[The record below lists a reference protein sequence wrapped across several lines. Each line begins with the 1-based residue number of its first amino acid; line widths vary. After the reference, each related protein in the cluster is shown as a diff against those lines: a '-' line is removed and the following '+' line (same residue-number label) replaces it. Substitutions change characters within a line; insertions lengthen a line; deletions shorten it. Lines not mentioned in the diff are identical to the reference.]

1 MTPQELALRRR
12 LAEDLPG
19 FCAAALQIRSD
30 ARGLQP
36 LRLNPAQALLHGRLQ
51 AQRARTGRVRA
62 IVLKARQWGCSTYVA
77 ARLFHRLL
85 HGRGLGGF
93 IMTQDRRTSQAIYRM
108 VQRFLEH
115 LPAPLAPSLG
125 SRTAEALVFDRLDC
139 SLRIGS
145 AGGRATGRGQTVQ
158 LLHASEV
165 AFWRDAEAHAAGLLQ
180 AVPEDAGTE
189 VVLESTANGP
199 SGWFHRL
206 WQQAEAG
213 EGPFEP
219 IFVPWYAVPK
229 YAAAVPEGFAL
240 QPEEEELH
248 RRLGLS
254 HAQLAWRRAK
264 LAALPDARL
273 FAAEYPAT
281 AAEAFRL
288 TAADGYIAPLPVLK
302 AQAAVLQPGPQD
314 GLVLGVDVARFGR
327 DSSVIL
333 RRRGRVV
340 TGVDAQQGWDTM
352 QVAGWVAKVIEAER
366 PATVCIDAC
375 GLGAGVVDRLRERG
389 FGRLVVAV
397 QGAERAEQPDRHA
410 NRRAECWARMKDW
423 LEDAL
428 PVSLPNDAALL
439 ADLVSVG
446 YRYDS
451 QGRLLLESK
460 DALRRRGLR
469 SPDRADALAL
479 TFAAP
484 LVARSSAV
492 SASRTGSWMEL

>member
-19 FCAAALQIRSD
+19 FCAAALRIRTD
-30 ARGLQP
+30 ARGVQP
-36 LRLNPAQALLHGRLQ
+36 FRLNAAQLALHRQLE
-51 AQRARTGRVRA
+51 AQRAETGRVRA

-77 ARLFHRLL
+77 ARLFHRML
-85 HGRGLGGF
+85 HGQGLGGF
-93 IMTQDRRTSQAIYRM
+93 LMTQDSRTSQSLYRV
-108 VQRFLEH
+108 VQRFLDH
-115 LPAPLAPSLG
+115 LPAPLQPSIG
-125 SRTAEALVFDRLDC
+125 SRSAEGLSFDRLDC
-139 SLRIGS
+139 SLRIGT
-145 AGGRATGRGQTVQ
+145 AGGKATGRGQTVQ

-165 AFWRDAEAHAAGLLQ
+165 AFWRDGEAHAAGLLQ

-206 WQQAEAG
+206 WSQAEAG
-213 EGPFEP
+213 DSPFRP
-219 IFVPWYAVPK
+219 IFIPWYAVPK
-229 YAAAVPEGFAL
+229 YAAAVPPGFRPDAEEQDL
-240 QPEEEELH
+240 Q

-254 HAQLAWRRAK
+254 LEQLAWRRAK
-264 LAALPDARL
+264 RQALPDARL

-288 TAADGYIAPLPVLK
+288 AGSDGYIGALPVLK
-302 AQAAVLQPGPQD
+302 AQAARLVAGPAD
-314 GLVLGVDVARFGR
+314 ALVLGVDVARFGR
-327 DSSVIL
+327 DASVVV

-340 TGVDAQQGWDTM
+340 SAVEAQHGWDTM
-352 QVAGWVAKVIEAER
+352 QVAGWVARIVEEER
-366 PATVCIDAC
+366 PALVCIDAG

-389 FGRLVVAV
+389 FGSRIVAV

-410 NRRAECWARMKDW
+410 NRRAECWSRMKAW

-428 PVSLPNDAALL
+428 PVALPDDPALL
-439 ADLVSVG
+439 SDLISVG

-460 DALRRRGLR
+460 DALRKRGIR
-469 SPDRADALAL
+469 SPDRADALSL

-484 LVARSSAV
+484 AMSR
-492 SASRTGSWMEL
+492 SASPSLPRLGGWMEA